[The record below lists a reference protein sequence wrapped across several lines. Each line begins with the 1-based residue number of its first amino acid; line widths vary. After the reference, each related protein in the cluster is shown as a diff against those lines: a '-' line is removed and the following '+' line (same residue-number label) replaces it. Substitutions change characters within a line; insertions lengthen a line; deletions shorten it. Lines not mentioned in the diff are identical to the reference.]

1 MAGIYPLQA
10 TKFTSEFIWW
20 GRCCSYFKVLVGHMH
35 NEQRSQPRDGS
46 TKDVQIC
53 YWSDYH
59 RPSSV
64 TSMLQ
69 QIQWPT
75 LQQRRVANKVIMM
88 FRIVNNQVAIQ
99 TTWLVP
105 TAVLVKG
112 HDHRFFVPFAR
123 T

>member
-1 MAGIYPLQA
+1 M
-10 TKFTSEFIWW
+10 
-20 GRCCSYFKVLVGHMH
+20 GHVY
-35 NEQRSQPRDGS
+35 NDQRSQPRDGS

-64 TSMLQ
+64 ASMLQ

-75 LQQRRVANKVIMM
+75 LQQQRVANKAIMM
-88 FRIVNNQVAIQ
+88 FGIVNNEVAIP
-99 TTWLVP
+99 TTFLVP
-105 TAVLVKG
+105 AAVLVRG
-112 HDHRFFVPFAR
+112 HNHRFLVPFAR